1 MARKQALSV
10 TDAAAQRI
18 QALLA
23 KRGKPRR
30 SSHRRAVARLLG
42 SQLHARICR

>member
-1 MARKQALSV
+1 MAQKQALVV

-23 KRGKPRR
+23 DRGKP
-30 SSHRRAVARLLG
+30 SVGVASGCGRAVAR
-42 SQLHARICR
+42 A

>member
-1 MARKQALSV
+1 MLARKQALAV

-23 KRGKPRR
+23 KRASRR
-30 SSHRRAVARLLG
+30 SV
-42 SQLHARICR
+42 